1 MLKRLSLITLICAK
15 LFAVVSGV
23 AAEEVPAFFQHP
35 ENWKLRN
42 TENWALNVS
51 AAKSPGIHSVLV
63 VLAEEKGTQNSSG
76 KRQSQ
81 KNRAHVGKV
90 LNEHSGLVPT
100 QEFGSWPGFS
110 AEATEEELWKLLSNP
125 AVVSLE
131 PNTPV
136 ELHGLQGNALM
147 NATSARLEY
156 GGAGTTIAVLDTGV
170 DYFHPQ
176 LGGGQFPNA
185 KVTLGVDIANND
197 NDPLPR
203 ANPNQF
209 GSQAIPHGTYC
220 AGIAAGLPIVFND
233 YIGGAAP
240 SANIAAVKVFEDGS
254 GGSTIA
260 NIAAGI
266 DWCVANQFAD
276 PENPIRV
283 ISMSLGGLRFFGTC
297 DASNPT
303 YLAAI
308 TAANNAGITVLA
320 SSGNNGYC
328 DSMGAPACVSGV
340 IAVGG
345 TYDAAFGNLTSNVS
359 SNSCHLL
366 RTGGNT
372 VTEASAAF
380 KVTPYSNSSDRLDL
394 FGPAHNA
401 YTTALYKQSNT
412 PVENFITNFGGT
424 SAAVPYIAG
433 LVAVIQEAAFM
444 RQGAYLSPVEVKSLL
459 VSTGISVTDVK
470 GGGLNPGLTRPFPN
484 AENAL
489 AALGNPLNEALD
501 LADGVV
507 AVSGAGAPWV
517 VDSTIS
523 TVGEDS
529 ARSGVPAQPGESSF
543 SLTAP
548 PSTRLKFRYRV
559 SSEQNGDFL
568 RVFRGAQQILQASGE
583 VDWTIFDSP
592 IAGGEVIRFTY
603 SKNGSGSAGSD
614 AAWIDGVEFLQ
625 DFPPQAILTS
635 PAEGELD
642 VPFEGAFL
650 IWNEGGTAP
659 LGTTYDLYLG
669 TRANQLQRVAQGL
682 TTEQYSPLLSE
693 GSQYFW
699 RVDSFNP
706 FASTQ
711 GVVWS
716 FRAREN
722 QPPSDA
728 TYRPVLAARRITP
741 SVDPE
746 GQTPSYKVQWTSS
759 GPDAPVNQT
768 VPATTDLYL
777 LEETEGRTFTPGEV
791 WTLRV
796 VTVDSWGDE
805 STPFTARFVIE
816 HDGSIRFEGWAF

>member
-1 MLKRLSLITLICAK
+1 MRFSLITFFCVYVYAG
-15 LFAVVSGV
+15 VSVV
-23 AAEEVPAFFQHP
+23 AADGTPPFFQHP

-42 TENWALNVS
+42 TENWSAGVS
-51 AAKSPGIHSVLV
+51 TAKTTGMHSVLV
-63 VLAEEKGTQNSSG
+63 VLDDGSAKQPLVG
-76 KRQSQ
+76 KQRSE
-81 KNRAHVGKV
+81 KNRSLVGKV
-90 LNEHSGLVPT
+90 LSEHSSLIPT
-100 QEFGSWPGFS
+100 HEFASWPGFA
-110 AEATEEELWKLLSNP
+110 AEASDEELWKLLSDP
-125 AVVSLE
+125 TVVSIE
-131 PNTPV
+131 PNAPV
-136 ELHGLQGNALM
+136 ELHGLQGHALM
-147 NATSARLEY
+147 NAAATRLQY
-156 GGAGTTIAVLDTGV
+156 GGEGITVAVLDTGV
-170 DYFHPQ
+170 DYLHPQ
-176 LGGGQFPNA
+176 LGGGAIPNG
-185 KVTLGVDIANND
+185 KVTLGVDVANND
-197 NDPLPR
+197 SDPMPLP
-203 ANPNQF
+203 NPNQF
-209 GSQAIPHGTYC
+209 GSVAIPHGTYC
-220 AGIAAGLPIVFND
+220 AGIAAGLPIPFGD
-233 YIGGAAP
+233 YVGGTAP
-240 SANIAAVKVFEDGS
+240 EAKIAAVKVFADGS
-254 GGSTIA
+254 AGTTVA
-260 NIAAGI
+260 NVVAGI
-266 DWCVANQFAD
+266 DWCVANQFTD

-283 ISMSLGGLRFFGTC
+283 MSMSLGGLRYFGTC
-297 DASNPT
+297 DASNAT

-345 TYDAAFGNLTSNVS
+345 TYDAAFGNLTSIVD

-366 RTGGNT
+366 RNGTS

-394 FGPAHNA
+394 FAPAHNA
-401 YTTALYKQSNT
+401 YTTALYSASNT
-412 PVENFITNFGGT
+412 PAQNFIANFGGT
-424 SAAVPYIAG
+424 SASVPYVAG
-433 LVAVIQEAAFM
+433 LVAVLQEAAFV
-444 RQGAYLSPVEVKSLL
+444 RKGEYLSPAEVKSLL
-459 VSTGISVTDVK
+459 VSTGTPVTDVK
-470 GGGLNPGLTRPFPN
+470 AGGLNPGLTRPFPN

-501 LADGVV
+501 LADGAVV
-507 AVSGAGAPWV
+507 VMGTGVPWV
-517 VDSTIS
+517 VDQAIS
-523 TVGEDS
+523 SVGENS
-529 ARSGVPAQPGESSF
+529 ARSGVPSQPGVSTF
-543 SLTAP
+543 SITVP

-559 SSEQNGDFL
+559 SSESEADFL
-568 RVFRGAQQILQASGE
+568 VVSRGDLQILSASGE
-583 VDWTIFDSP
+583 VDWTVFDSP
-592 IAGGEVIRFTY
+592 VAGGDVIQFSY

-625 DFPPQAILTS
+625 DFPPQAVLTS
-635 PAEGELD
+635 PEDGEQD

-650 IWNEGGTAP
+650 IWNEGGAAP

-699 RVDSFNP
+699 RVDTFNP

-746 GQTPSYKVQWTSS
+746 GETPTYKVRWTSS
-759 GPDAPVNQT
+759 GPDAQVNLT
-768 VPATTDLYL
+768 VPASTDLYL
-777 LEETEGRTFTPGEV
+777 LEEAEGRTFTPGEV

-796 VTVDSWGDE
+796 VTADSWGDE
-805 STPFTARFVIE
+805 STPFTATFVIE
-816 HDGSIRFEGWAF
+816 QDGSIRFEGWAF